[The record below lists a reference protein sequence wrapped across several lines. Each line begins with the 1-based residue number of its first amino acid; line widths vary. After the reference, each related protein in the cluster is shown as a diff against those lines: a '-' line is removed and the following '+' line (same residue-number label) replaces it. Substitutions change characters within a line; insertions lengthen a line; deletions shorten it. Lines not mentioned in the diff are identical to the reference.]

1 MRRRPGA
8 ARPAA
13 PGVSVL
19 PPLYARWIDDLLGA
33 PIEPETNA
41 TCSDCAMCAAA
52 GAPPDPGGLYFKPTV
67 KCCSFWPI
75 LPNFL
80 VGRILRDAAP
90 ERARGRASVEARIAA
105 GIAVTPLGLGRTAAQ
120 TCPDPAFGQ
129 DEAFLCPH
137 FIPDGG
143 GTCGI
148 WPHRE
153 ATCTTFFCK
162 FVRGAVGA
170 EFWRALQRLL
180 EAIEQALG
188 WHCLE
193 ALDPGSAAL
202 ARLLDPAG
210 NARPLVMTRPDGTYA
225 PEDRRALWGRWTDR
239 EPAFYEAAAE
249 VVERV
254 SWRDIQEHGG
264 PELRL
269 RARVARDAHARL
281 RAPAIPAG
289 PLRLG
294 TFVVTDRSPDAVRL
308 ASYSASDL
316 LSIPPDLLDVLP
328 AFNERPALE
337 ALDKIEAEHG
347 LDIEPAVV
355 GRLLDFEV
363 LVPAPA
369 PPARTG

>member
-8 ARPAA
+8 ARRAA
-13 PGVSVL
+13 PGPPVL
-19 PPLYARWIDDLLGA
+19 PALYARWIEDLLGA
-33 PIEPETNA
+33 PVEPETSA
-41 TCSDCAMCAAA
+41 TCSDCAMCAPAD
-52 GAPPDPGGLYFKPTV
+52 APPNPDGLYFKPTV

-80 VGRILRDAAP
+80 AGRILRDRAP
-90 ERARGRASVEARIAA
+90 ERSRGRASVEARIAT
-105 GIAVTPLGLGRTAAQ
+105 GVAVTPLGLGRTAAQ
-120 TCPDPAFGQ
+120 TCPDAAFGQ
-129 DEAFLCPH
+129 DEAYLCPH

-162 FVRGAVGA
+162 FVRGAAGA
-170 EFWRALQRLL
+170 SFWRALQRLL
-180 EAIEQALG
+180 ETVEQTLR

-202 ARLLDPAG
+202 ARLLDPSG
-210 NARPLVMTRPDGTYA
+210 NAQPLIMARPDGTYS

-239 EPAFYEAAAE
+239 ESAFYEGAAE
-249 VVERV
+249 VVERL
-254 SWRDIQEHGG
+254 SWRDIHARGG

-269 RARVARDAHARL
+269 RARLAREAHARL

-294 TFVVTDRSPDAVRL
+294 TFVVVDRGPDAVRL

-328 AFNERPALE
+328 AFEGRSAAEALE
-337 ALDKIEAEHG
+337 KIDAEQG
-347 LDIEPAVV
+347 LEIEPAVV
-355 GRLLDFEV
+355 GRLVDYEV
-363 LVPAPA
+363 LVPAPP
-369 PPARTG
+369 PPARSG